1 MSRGRG
7 TVNKVIL
14 VGRLGADPQ
23 LKYTPSGKANA
34 SFNVATNAVWK
45 DQEGNQ
51 QEKTD
56 WHRVTAW
63 GKLAEVMGEWLK
75 KGSNVYLEGRLQT
88 RTYED
93 NNGVKKW
100 ITEVVVTDMEML
112 GRKGE
117 GMGAGTGTGTGTGA
131 DAPSPEEIPPSEGG
145 EEDLPF

>member
-1 MSRGRG
+1 MAIGRG

-23 LKYTPSGKANA
+23 LKYTPSGRANVN
-34 SFNVATNAVWK
+34 FNIATNAVWK

-56 WHRVTAW
+56 WHRVSAW

-75 KGSNVYLEGRLQT
+75 KGSYVYIEGRLQT
-88 RTYED
+88 RSYED
-93 NNGVKKW
+93 ANGVKKY
-100 ITEVVVTDMEML
+100 ITEVVASDLEML
-112 GRKGE
+112 GKKGE
-117 GMGAGTGTGTGTGA
+117 ATPAEAPPTEDIPPDK
-131 DAPSPEEIPPSEGG
+131 DAPKEG

>member
-34 SFNVATNAVWK
+34 SLSIATNAVWK
-45 DQEGNQ
+45 DKDGNQ

-56 WHRVTAW
+56 WHRITAW

-75 KGSNVYLEGRLQT
+75 KGSYVYLEGRLQT
-88 RTYED
+88 RSYED
-93 NNGVKKW
+93 SNGVKKW
-100 ITEVVVTDMEML
+100 ITEVIATDLEML

-117 GMGAGTGTGTGTGA
+117 GGSSGA
-131 DAPSPEEIPPSEGG
+131 DEGDVPPPPDSIPEGNEVD
-145 EEDLPF
+145 DLPF

>member
-1 MSRGRG
+1 MARGRG

-34 SFNVATNAVWK
+34 SFNVATNFVWK
-45 DQEGNQ
+45 DQDGNQ

-75 KGSNVYLEGRLQT
+75 KGSYVYLEGRLQT
-88 RTYED
+88 RSYED
-93 NNGVKKW
+93 TNGVKKW
-100 ITEVVVTDMEML
+100 ITEVVATDMEML
-112 GRKGE
+112 GKKGE
-117 GMGAGTGTGTGTGA
+117 ASAETG
-131 DAPSPEEIPPSEGG
+131 PPPEDVPEG
-145 EEDLPF
+145 EAEAEAEAEADLPF